1 VAARAKD
8 PLRSFADAFRVRPPE
23 GG

>member
-8 PLRSFADAFRVRPPE
+8 PLRNFADAFRLTPQE